1 MRFAPGGNPEKLAEH
16 IAHRSPEGAGTVSV
30 AKAGNF
36 GSAVTASWVVGLR
49 STAAPFNSVWV
60 VDFAMGNA
68 GKGLARGTDQ
78 ADLGG
83 GRIHTRSGL
92 DGDEVELVP
101 TTPAWSD
108 MVGLRSTAAPFNSV
122 WVVDFA

>member
-1 MRFAPGGNPEKLAEH
+1 MGLTKLTLGGRIH
-16 IAHRSPEGAGTVSV
+16 TRSGLDGDEVELVPTT
-30 AKAGNF
+30 
-36 GSAVTASWVVGLR
+36 TAWSDMVGLR

-101 TTPAWSD
+101 TTTAWSD

-122 WVVDFA
+122 WVVDFAMGNA